1 MEDVVSYVVQYLIR
15 ILSIVAATIY
25 FKSSIGKFKDI
36 YAFKVVLGDYKV
48 FPNFLVPV
56 ITIAVPAIEVAVV
69 VGLLLGGSNI
79 LPAAI
84 IGAFMQFCFALLML
98 LKLNQVQPNGCGCFG
113 LHSAEKITSKHVTR
127 NLGMFIMFLTLVL
140 FPSTQLV

>member
-1 MEDVVSYVVQYLIR
+1 MVDVVSYVAQYLIR
-15 ILSIVAATIY
+15 ILSIIAAIIY

-48 FPNFLVPV
+48 FPKFMVPI
-56 ITIAVPAIEVAVV
+56 ITISVPAIEVAVV
-69 VGLLLGGSNI
+69 VGMLLGGSNI

-84 IGAFMQFCFALLML
+84 VGTFMQFCFAILML

-113 LHSAEKITSKHVTR
+113 LHSAEKITGKHVTR
-127 NLGMFIMFLTLVL
+127 NLGMFIMFLILVL

>member
-1 MEDVVSYVVQYLIR
+1 MVDVVSYVSQYLIR
-15 ILSIVAATIY
+15 ILSIIAAIIY

-48 FPNFLVPV
+48 FPKFMVPI
-56 ITIAVPAIEVAVV
+56 ITISVPAIEVAVV
-69 VGLLLGGSNI
+69 VGMLLGGSNI

-84 IGAFMQFCFALLML
+84 VGTFMQFCFAILML

-113 LHSAEKITSKHVTR
+113 LHSAEKITGKHVTR
-127 NLGMFIMFLTLVL
+127 NLGMFIMFLILVL

>member
-1 MEDVVSYVVQYLIR
+1 MENFLIYMFQYLIR
-15 ILSIVAATIY
+15 VLSIIAAIIY

-36 YAFKVVLGDYKV
+36 YAFKVVLSDYKV
-48 FPNFLVPV
+48 FPKFFVPV

-69 VGLLLGGSNI
+69 VGLFLGGSNI

-84 IGAFMQFCFALLML
+84 IGTFMQFCFAVLML

-113 LHSAEKITSKHVTR
+113 LHSAEKITIKHVTR
-127 NLGMFIMFLTLVL
+127 NIGMFIMFLILVL
-140 FPSTQLV
+140 FPNTQLV